1 MWLRVRCQQA
11 VYGGNGVDR
20 VNGSDDRDY
29 ANGGR
34 SRDVIRTGSGED
46 VVAARDG
53 FKVQI
58 YCGSDFDK
66 VYVDRIDVLHG
77 CEKELS
83 KKPQPQF

>member
-1 MWLRVRCQQA
+1 M
-11 VYGGNGVDR
+11 
-20 VNGSDDRDY
+20 
-29 ANGGR
+29 
-34 SRDVIRTGSGED
+34 
-46 VVAARDG
+46 AARDG